1 MKLAPSRLRERVIAA
16 QLLDW
21 PRILPTRRRATP
33 AGAGFGSSRFSSPT
47 DAFRVLYA
55 ADNFPTAFAEAV
67 VRDRFEGKSRRYL
80 YRLYLEQVC
89 LTVER
94 LAIDAGVDRAW
105 VSELERE
112 QGNTSVD
119 LLDRLAEA
127 LGVSIAALFAE
138 PEPDAHR
145 PQPLRSGRRPRD

>member
-1 MKLAPSRLRERVIAA
+1 MKGRALLAWNLRALR
-16 QLLDW
+16 
-21 PRILPTRRRATP
+21 
-33 AGAGFGSSRFSSPT
+33 
-47 DAFRVLYA
+47 
-55 ADNFPTAFAEAV
+55 TA
-67 VRDRFEGKSRRYL
+67 RSL
-80 YRLYLEQVC
+80 SQ
-89 LTVER
+89 ER

-127 LGVSIAALFAE
+127 LDVPVAALLVE
-138 PEPDAHR
+138 PEPDADK